1 MQAKLT
7 YKNDTNVKITVSASA
22 EILKNAHETVLK
34 QMRSTMKLP
43 GFREGKAPL
52 NIIEKN
58 ADQGRLQAN
67 FIDEAVNELYRQ
79 TVIAEDLRPVAQPSI
94 SVKKFVPFSLLEVEI
109 EVEVIG
115 KIEIADYKKI
125 RIAKKPVKVSD
136 KDIDEVIVSLQERF
150 ADAKGVTRAAKDGDQ
165 VVIDFKGTDTKTGE
179 PISGADG
186 KAYPLVIGS
195 NSFIPGFEPK
205 LIGLKPSEEKTFD
218 ITFPKD
224 YGTKSLQSKKVT
236 FEVKVNQIN
245 ELTKGKIDDDFASKV
260 GPFKSVKELKDD
272 IRKQLKLE
280 KEQKEN
286 QLYESEVIAKI
297 TNDSKLVV
305 PDSIIEDQI
314 ERSELE
320 EKQSLTYR
328 GQTWQE
334 HLDQE
339 GLTEAEHREQNRP
352 AAANIVKSSLILSE
366 IAQKENITVTQEDVE
381 IRVQLLK
388 GRYTD
393 PQMQAELNK
402 PENLTGIRNQLLTEK
417 TFEFLTNIASKN

>member
-1 MQAKLT
+1 ME
-7 YKNDTNVKITVSASA
+7 N
-22 EILKNAHETVLK
+22 
-34 QMRSTMKLP
+34 
-43 GFREGKAPL
+43 
-52 NIIEKN
+52 
-58 ADQGRLQAN
+58 
-67 FIDEAVNELYRQ
+67 
-79 TVIAEDLRPVAQPSI
+79 
-94 SVKKFVPFSLLEVEI
+94 
-109 EVEVIG
+109 
-115 KIEIADYKKI
+115 
-125 RIAKKPVKVSD
+125 
-136 KDIDEVIVSLQERF
+136 
-150 ADAKGVTRAAKDGDQ
+150 
-165 VVIDFKGTDTKTGE
+165 
-179 PISGADG
+179 
-186 KAYPLVIGS
+186 
-195 NSFIPGFEPK
+195 
-205 LIGLKPSEEKTFD
+205 
-218 ITFPKD
+218 
-224 YGTKSLQSKKVT
+224 
-236 FEVKVNQIN
+236 
-245 ELTKGKIDDDFASKV
+245 
-260 GPFKSVKELKDD
+260 
-272 IRKQLKLE
+272 
-280 KEQKEN
+280 EQKEN
-286 QLYESEVIAKI
+286 QLYESEVIAKL